1 MSDAAMIMV
10 TMVRELTEE
19 ERKAL
24 RSGTTYRENFRLGLY
39 APQFSS
45 ERDEKDFKLTFRQNE

>member
-10 TMVRELTEE
+10 TTARVLTEE
-19 ERKAL
+19 ERENL

-45 ERDEKDFKLTFRQNE
+45 ERDEKELELFFRQNK

>member
-10 TMVRELTEE
+10 TMARVLTEE

-24 RSGTTYRENFRLGLY
+24 RSGTLYQENFRLGLY

-45 ERDEKDFKLTFRQNE
+45 ERDEKQFRLIFMQNK